1 MVKVDPSK
9 QTFKDDDDAPPEEF
23 KVNMKQA
30 LKKAS
35 HLKIKSDGMFQGKNR
50 QVLDK
55 DGKPILDAIEAMRQS
70 NSLNLVEESDALRLP
85 QSDYLEKAK
94 AKIKENVADKE
105 VEKQRIKD
113 KRLKKKRQQGKMTKA
128 DEESGEEMEARLATP
143 EDSDEGYVS
152 EEKPKKK
159 QKKDKKE
166 KKEQKSNAK
175 TAEERALEL
184 LDMDF

>member
-1 MVKVDPSK
+1 
-9 QTFKDDDDAPPEEF
+9 
-23 KVNMKQA
+23 
-30 LKKAS
+30 
-35 HLKIKSDGMFQGKNR
+35 MFQGKNR

-70 NSLNLVEESDALRLP
+70 NSLNLVEEADALRLP
-85 QSDYLEKAK
+85 KSDYLEKAK
-94 AKIKENVADKE
+94 AKIKENVGDKE

-113 KRLKKKRQQGKMTKA
+113 MRLKKKRQQGKMIKA
-128 DEESGEEMEARLATP
+128 DESGEEMEVRLATP
-143 EDSDEGYVS
+143 EESDEEYVS

-166 KKEQKSNAK
+166 KKEKMEHKSNAK